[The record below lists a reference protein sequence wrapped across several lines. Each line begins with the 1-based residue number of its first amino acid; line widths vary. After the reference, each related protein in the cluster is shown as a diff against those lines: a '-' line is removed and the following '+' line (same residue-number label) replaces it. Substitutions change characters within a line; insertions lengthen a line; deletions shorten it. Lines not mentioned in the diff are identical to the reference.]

1 MEIPSYCLLGLRI
14 PHIQA
19 ISGKGD
25 QNIPMPYQIIT
36 RHCSHNSSYIMQIL
50 SELLELT
57 RQTQVRLDLH
67 VLVPSSMITSTVI
80 NYFFKPKSIK
90 CASHIFSDLYDAFA

>member
-1 MEIPSYCLLGLRI
+1 MNRIHVTQLLNKIFNKYVGRSYCLSIPRWEIPLYCLLGLRI

-57 RQTQVRLDLH
+57 RQT
-67 VLVPSSMITSTVI
+67 
-80 NYFFKPKSIK
+80 
-90 CASHIFSDLYDAFA
+90 